1 MIRRFAAAGASLAFV
16 PLAFAL
22 ATSGGTTTTQ
32 TSTSG
37 IVQLPAT
44 TAVTTVPAPK
54 PTPKPKKTA
63 KVTATTFTTTSTAP
77 VVAPLA
83 PLDLSDMKLWNWNG
97 KWHASEWD
105 HASSTIPWRYNRV
118 TGQAN
123 GDVKLRLDS
132 TGAPQLQAVNGT
144 PAYSN
149 GLWEVEAT
157 LPQLREGMVVAP
169 LWLYNSANKD
179 EIDFEFVGR
188 RGLDVTLHAYPGG
201 VHKQKTVRLFAGT
214 DLSGKRMRFGI
225 RRDDAA
231 GKIAMLVD
239 GKVVHTFNKAYL
251 GWFVTKPVKPFSE
264 LWAADPSKTWLTQ
277 WTGVWK
283 PLASGDHRTMIV
295 HGYGYTPIS

>member
-22 ATSGGTTTTQ
+22 ATSGGTTTTR
-32 TSTSG
+32 TTTSG
-37 IVQLPAT
+37 VVQLPAT
-44 TAVTTVPAPK
+44 TAVTTAPAPK

-63 KVTATTFTTTSTAP
+63 KAETTTFTTTSTAP
-77 VVAPLA
+77 VLAKLA

-97 KWHASEWD
+97 KWHASEWN

-118 TGQAN
+118 ARQST
-123 GDVKLRLDS
+123 GDVKFRLDS
-132 TGAPQLQAVNGT
+132 TGAPQLQAQGGT
-144 PAYSN
+144 PAYSR

-157 LPQLREGMVVAP
+157 LPELREGMVVAP
-169 LWLYNSANKD
+169 LWLYDSASKD

-201 VHKQKTVRLFAGT
+201 VHKQSTVRLFAGT
-214 DLSGKRMRFGI
+214 DLSNKRMRLGI
-225 RRDDAA
+225 KLDQTA
-231 GKIAMLVD
+231 GTAIMLVD
-239 GKVVHTFNKAYL
+239 GKPVHTFDKAKL
-251 GWFVTKPVKPFSE
+251 GWFVTKPLKPLIE
-264 LWAADPSKTWLTQ
+264 LWAADPSKTGLTQ

-283 PLASGDHRTMIV
+283 PLASGDHRTMTV